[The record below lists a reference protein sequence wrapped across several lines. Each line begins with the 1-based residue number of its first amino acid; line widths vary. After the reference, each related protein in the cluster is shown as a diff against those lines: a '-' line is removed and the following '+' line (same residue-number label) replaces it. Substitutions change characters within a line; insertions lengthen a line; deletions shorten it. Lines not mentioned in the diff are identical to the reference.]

1 MLDELGRKFARFTTN
16 QVVRRPRLWPAFRWL
31 TRRQFDRLAPVWDEM
46 RSPEAFAP
54 LEVALDSLD
63 STPRRALDLGTGTG
77 RAAFL
82 LARRYPEAE
91 VVGVDLAP
99 AMLAEARKLTPPELA
114 SRVRFEQSD
123 AERLPYPDESFDLVS
138 LANMIPFFPELER
151 ITAPGGAVVF
161 SFSGGA
167 DTPIYV
173 PPEVLRRELSER
185 GFMEFADFA
194 AGNGTALVARKP
206 PGGGNLHGNRTFATR

>member
-1 MLDELGRKFARFTTN
+1 MLEQLGRKFARFTTN
-16 QVVRRPRLWPAFRWL
+16 QVVRWPRLWPLFRWL
-31 TRRQFDRLAPVWDEM
+31 TRRQFDHIAPVWDAM

-54 LEVALDSLD
+54 LEAALDSLD
-63 STPRRALDLGTGTG
+63 VSPKRILDLGTGTG

-82 LARRYPEAE
+82 LARRYPDAE

-114 SRVRFEQSD
+114 SRVRFEQAD
-123 AERLPYPDESFDLVS
+123 AERLPYPDASFDLVS

-151 ITAPGGAVVF
+151 VTAPGGAVVF

-173 PPEVLRRELSER
+173 PFEVLRRELSER
-185 GFMEFADFA
+185 GFTEFADFA
-194 AGNGTALVARKP
+194 AGPGTALLARK
-206 PGGGNLHGNRTFATR
+206 A

>member
-1 MLDELGRKFARFTTN
+1 MLEALGRKFARFTTN
-16 QVVRRPRLWPAFRWL
+16 QVVRWPRAWPLFRWL
-31 TRRQFDRLAPVWDEM
+31 TRRQFDRIAPVWDEM
-46 RSPEAFAP
+46 RSAEAFAS
-54 LEVALDSLD
+54 LEAALDSLD
-63 STPRRALDLGTGTG
+63 TAPSRVLDLGTGTG

-114 SRVRFEQSD
+114 GRVRFEEAD
-123 AERLPYPDESFDLVS
+123 AEHLAYPDASFDLVS
-138 LANMIPFFPELER
+138 LANMIPFFPELAR

-167 DTPIYV
+167 ETPIYV
-173 PPEVLRRELSER
+173 PPELLRKELSKL
-185 GFMEFADFA
+185 GFTEFADFA
-194 AGNGTALVARKP
+194 VGRGTALVARKP
-206 PGGGNLHGNRTFATR
+206 PGGVI

>member
-1 MLDELGRKFARFTTN
+1 MLEALGRRFARFTTN
-16 QVVRRPRLWPAFRWL
+16 QVVRWPRAWPLFRWL
-31 TRRQFDRLAPVWDEM
+31 TRRQFDRIAPVWDEM
-46 RSPEAFAP
+46 RSAEAFAP
-54 LEVALDSLD
+54 LEAALDSLD
-63 STPRRALDLGTGTG
+63 SAPRRVLDLGTGTG

-99 AMLAEARKLTPPELA
+99 AMLAEARSLTPPELA
-114 SRVRFEQSD
+114 GRVSFEEAD
-123 AERLPYPDESFDLVS
+123 AERLPYPDASFDLVS

-151 ITAPGGAVVF
+151 ITAADGAVVF

-173 PPEVLRRELSER
+173 PPEVLRTELSKQ
-185 GFMEFADFA
+185 GFSEFADFVI
-194 AGNGTALVARKP
+194 GSGTALAARKP
-206 PGGGNLHGNRTFATR
+206 PAA

>member
-1 MLDELGRKFARFTTN
+1 MLEALGRKFARFTTN
-16 QVVRRPRLWPAFRWL
+16 QVVRWPRAWPLFRWL
-31 TRRQFDRLAPVWDEM
+31 TRRQFDRIAPVWDEM
-46 RSPEAFAP
+46 RSAEAFAP
-54 LEVALDSLD
+54 LEAALDSLD
-63 STPRRALDLGTGTG
+63 TAPRRVLDLGTGTG

-114 SRVRFEQSD
+114 GRVRFEEAD
-123 AERLPYPDESFDLVS
+123 AEHLAYPDASFDLVS
-138 LANMIPFFPELER
+138 LANMIPFFPELAR

-167 DTPIYV
+167 ETPIYV
-173 PPEVLRRELSER
+173 PPELLRKELSKL
-185 GFMEFADFA
+185 GFAEFADFA
-194 AGNGTALVARKP
+194 VGRGTALVARKP
-206 PGGGNLHGNRTFATR
+206 PGGVV

>member
-1 MLDELGRKFARFTTN
+1 VSALEGLGRKFARFTTN
-16 QVVRRPRLWPAFRWL
+16 QVVRRPRLWPLFRWL
-31 TRRQFDRLAPVWDEM
+31 TWRQFDRMAPVWDEM

-54 LEVALDSLD
+54 LEAALDSLET
-63 STPRRALDLGTGTG
+63 SPKRVLDLGTGTG

-82 LARRYPEAE
+82 LARRYPDAE

-114 SRVRFEQSD
+114 SRVRFEEAD
-123 AERLPYPDESFDLVS
+123 AEHLPYPDASFDLVS
-138 LANMIPFFPELER
+138 LANMIPFFPELSR
-151 ITAPGGAVVF
+151 ITAPEGAVVF

-167 DTPIYV
+167 ETPIYV
-173 PPEVLRRELSER
+173 PPEVLRTELSRR
-185 GFMEFADFA
+185 GFTEFADFA

-206 PGGGNLHGNRTFATR
+206 SAA